1 MSDIAYNLQAQVSK
15 GALFQSFASGGVTA
29 SMSAAGMQTMT
40 LNLGTSVTQ
49 VSTANLSQLGLCIAR
64 SLATTGTHT
73 VSFGRYVGGTL
84 YETATLRAG
93 EAAIMRLSAGDYAAK
108 AAVEGSK
115 LLIHILEG

>member
-1 MSDIAYNLQAQVSK
+1 MSDIAYSLQAQVSK
-15 GALFQSFASGGVTA
+15 GAFFQTFASGGVTA
-29 SMSAAGMQTMT
+29 DMSTAGMQTMT

-49 VSTANLSQLGLCIAR
+49 ISTANLNQVGLCIAK
-64 SLATTGTHT
+64 SLATTTTHT
-73 VSFGRYVGGTL
+73 VSFGRYSGSTL

-115 LLIHILEG
+115 FLIHILEG